1 MWGFV
6 CLFVCLTMKPGKAKA
21 DVFRIQS
28 TEVGNYA
35 NEETKYSRTFF
46 QGQAVGTAGRF

>member
-1 MWGFV
+1 
-6 CLFVCLTMKPGKAKA
+6 MKPGKAKA